1 MARSDITER
10 ERECP
15 HEKIADVTRHHTTLL
30 EAIVRNKKLTPLE
43 KVRKLLHASNNF
55 SQCFDT
61 LVKTHGLKDGN

>member
-1 MARSDITER
+1 MGRIDFDNLEHN
-10 ERECP
+10 CP

-61 LVKTHGLKDGN
+61 LVKMHGLKNGN